1 MFRTRLF
8 SQIHLPAF
16 LLLAGC
22 SSPRPGADPDAPMFG
37 RNRTSSTFLVSAEG
51 AVDVDEIA
59 TVARIIGPYRQLTP
73 AEMMDVERRL
83 ERALDRLV
91 DLEMQE
97 MEKERKR
104 APLSSPLRKRVV
116 TREAAR
122 QRVIDRLGKDL
133 ALPLIT
139 SDNRSAVV
147 FGRVSN
153 DKVKLSSTAYEIDQK
168 PVKDTFQKVTTP
180 SGGSAVVVDPIP

>member
-1 MFRTRLF
+1 M
-8 SQIHLPAF
+8 
-16 LLLAGC
+16 
-22 SSPRPGADPDAPMFG
+22 
-37 RNRTSSTFLVSAEG
+37 
-51 AVDVDEIA
+51 DVDELA